1 MTLDVVGTQTGRTYA
16 SSVIEK
22 AEVKEGEPQPRKIV
36 ELPFVS
42 SSEGNVSLSFRN
54 AAPPSGVSRVDVGQ
68 IELFELGPASLLWTR
83 YPRFLISI
91 MQRLF
96 ITAVMLPLALLG
108 AVILV
113 RRKAW
118 KSLILLL
125 SVPAYYFCFQSML
138 HTEYRYVLAIH
149 YFLFVLVAV
158 AVYEIGRA
166 ARAKAGARGSAA

>member
-1 MTLDVVGTQTGRTYA
+1 
-16 SSVIEK
+16 
-22 AEVKEGEPQPRKIV
+22 
-36 ELPFVS
+36 
-42 SSEGNVSLSFRN
+42 
-54 AAPPSGVSRVDVGQ
+54 VGQ
-68 IELFELGPASLLWTR
+68 IELFELGPASFLWTR
-83 YPRFLISI
+83 YPRFLISS

-118 KSLILLL
+118 QSLILLL

-158 AVYEIGRA
+158 AFYEIGSLAWEYLLKGFYRLRS
-166 ARAKAGARGSAA
+166 ARQ